1 MQSAHNGLQAPRVG
15 LYPPSLSSPLT
26 HFFPALLL
34 PEFVFS
40 ACLMCLLRA
49 FALALSSAQNA
60 LPLAMHLAPFLV
72 FPYLGHLLREAI
84 PDPSLSVPSHHF
96 IILHKPFTSFP
107 IYVLVC

>member
-1 MQSAHNGLQAPRVG
+1 MAFRLPELGSTRPPLHL
-15 LYPPSLSSPLT
+15 PSLISFQPCCFPSLFFQLVSRVCSGPL
-26 HFFPALLL
+26 HLLSLL
-34 PEFVFS
+34 P
-40 ACLMCLLRA
+40 R
-49 FALALSSAQNA
+49 
-60 LPLAMHLAPFLV
+60 MHLAPFLV